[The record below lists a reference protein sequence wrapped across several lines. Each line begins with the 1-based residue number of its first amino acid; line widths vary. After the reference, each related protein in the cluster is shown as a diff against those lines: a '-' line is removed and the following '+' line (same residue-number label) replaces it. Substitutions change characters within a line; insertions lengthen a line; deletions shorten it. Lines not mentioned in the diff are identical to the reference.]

1 MCENNEDSFRHYF
14 WFQMGT
20 AYRKEVADVSCLEI
34 HVQSEDLICIEYCKF
49 CPTPIVMLF
58 LIEHQSMICDY
69 LVTIIPLQVS
79 KLQDMLLS
87 LSL

>member
-1 MCENNEDSFRHYF
+1 
-14 WFQMGT
+14 
-20 AYRKEVADVSCLEI
+20 
-34 HVQSEDLICIEYCKF
+34 
-49 CPTPIVMLF
+49 MLF